1 MRIDVWSDVVCP
13 WCWIGKAR
21 LEKAI
26 ASFAHA
32 GDVEV
37 VFRSFELDPSTP
49 KDLDI
54 STDEM
59 LAKKFGVA
67 RPQID
72 AMHERLRGLGR
83 ADGVDFQFERAR
95 TSNTFDAH
103 QVLQLAKSQGKQL
116 AMSDRL
122 FRANFAEGVRIGARQ
137 ELVRLATEVGLD
149 GGDVAAAL
157 DEERFAAAVRED
169 EAQARA
175 LGITGVPFFVVGGA
189 IGVSGAQ
196 SMEVLHQALEQAWAS
211 RPAPAVAKADGTCG
225 DDGCEVQEPR

>member
-13 WCWIGKAR
+13 WCWLGKAR

-26 ASFAHA
+26 ASFPHQSE
-32 GDVEV
+32 VEV
-37 VFRSFELDPSTP
+37 VFRSFELDPRTP

-54 STDEM
+54 ATDEM
-59 LAKKFGVA
+59 LAKKFGVS

-72 AMHERLRGLGR
+72 AMHERLRSLGQ
-83 ADGVDFQFERAR
+83 ADGVDFHFERAR

-122 FRANFAEGVRIGARQ
+122 FRANFAEGVRVGARP

-149 GGDVAAAL
+149 GAEVAAAL
-157 DEERFAAAVRED
+157 DEERFAIAVRED
-169 EAQARA
+169 EAQAQA
-175 LGITGVPFFVVGGA
+175 LGITGVPFFVYERA

-196 SMEVLHQALEQAWAS
+196 SVDVLRQAMDQAWA
-211 RPAPAVAKADGTCG
+211 RRAAVAVPEADGACG
-225 DDGCEVQEPR
+225 DDGCEVR